1 MTLTLLSPVQ
11 VAAAGMDS
19 PPESRD
25 GAETPLDPFDEHKD
39 DIRAMINDYTSKE
52 IVQELSQRGFQTSQR
67 SLERRL

>member
-25 GAETPLDPFDEHKD
+25 GAPPDPFDEYKD
-39 DIRAMINDYTSKE
+39 DIQTMIDDYTNKE
-52 IVQELSQRGFQTSQR
+52 IVQELLQRGF
-67 SLERRL
+67 